1 MDLEGIARMADCPL
15 RLTCV
20 FLGDRLPEASALEC
34 LHEEQP
40 VWLQDLV
47 TYNSQ
52 LAKQNLN
59 GYVVVQHYREVRLG
73 GHFLFFASMKQITS
87 ESNTGAMIRL
97 LKKHLNISELSGI
110 NKRLSLEEFLRVVM
124 TRGERG
130 VAICSTPTCKE
141 GRIIMLDEDD
151 PSVRRIWNE
160 VDQNRN
166 KYALSSKAQLE
177 IGLQQEYLRKLSTFA
192 VDELQARLAR
202 SDQFSNAF
210 LLSGTS
216 SAQVPSA
223 LAMTDRSQKREAEEY
238 GFGPNKAP
246 RTQAEID
253 KARYGEAVLNV
264 TRLRAEM
271 ERVASA
277 LMQAERELVESA
289 EACRPPPSVVTGAA
303 SGSADET
310 AIPTAA
316 ARLVSV
322 VAGAASHSA
331 DATAFPAAAD
341 AAVTPTA
348 LPVVVEQPV
357 DAAMSTG
364 DVPPLPPSLVGAA
377 EAAQDDASH
386 VCTAHAA
393 KFFRDHVTKLVLDA
407 IVKALS
413 VKARVPAA
421 QRLAQVIGASS
432 PNNATEDEA
441 VRLKMSALELMVQ
454 ALTIACAVSFY
465 DAVAWQ
471 VTLVQWRI
479 MALESAREAP
489 QGKRNIVVTSRVA
502 GSIRDSTARLEG
514 RIEESIRGQLAC
526 TRGGAE
532 PSSPER
538 ARSADEHRLWPP
550 QGPQHLSAGLE
561 VTHLIAAPAFDRVS
575 DKAFWK
581 HDALALT
588 EAKLWHGAWT
598 QGVITVPAWAATYLV
613 MLDMEVNATPA
624 SSDLAGMHGADAREN
639 KRSQL
644 QAAKLESLYEQELL
658 SCMDPTAGYLRDLD
672 GERLANVRHPRWASD
687 ASLRVQALIGRAE
700 LEGLEL
706 CRSGAADRI
715 CVVCISGMALVD
727 SRNLSQLQVTTPPR
741 DLQAAN
747 ETRARLIA
755 EAERLQDEAE
765 KIKARSMD
773 VSAYD
778 EAMRPLLAGITR
790 IRRDY
795 KATYHGITS
804 VSADDVASALEGSI
818 ARALRQ
824 RSSLG
829 GETPPV
835 FVVLLMWCQSSQTA
849 AALVAK
855 GLGVR
860 LLVVSTLG
868 QWPGSETC
876 SVLKAVLDHVDP
888 EGDPS
893 MDGLVR
899 AIKCGLKRDY
909 DTATQHSLTQGHG
922 DSGQP
927 EDSWEGLLDFTRYS
941 PD

>member
-1 MDLEGIARMADCPL
+1 
-15 RLTCV
+15 
-20 FLGDRLPEASALEC
+20 
-34 LHEEQP
+34 
-40 VWLQDLV
+40 
-47 TYNSQ
+47 
-52 LAKQNLN
+52 
-59 GYVVVQHYREVRLG
+59 
-73 GHFLFFASMKQITS
+73 
-87 ESNTGAMIRL
+87 
-97 LKKHLNISELSGI
+97 
-110 NKRLSLEEFLRVVM
+110 
-124 TRGERG
+124 
-130 VAICSTPTCKE
+130 
-141 GRIIMLDEDD
+141 
-151 PSVRRIWNE
+151 
-160 VDQNRN
+160 
-166 KYALSSKAQLE
+166 
-177 IGLQQEYLRKLSTFA
+177 
-192 VDELQARLAR
+192 
-202 SDQFSNAF
+202 
-210 LLSGTS
+210 
-216 SAQVPSA
+216 
-223 LAMTDRSQKREAEEY
+223 
-238 GFGPNKAP
+238 
-246 RTQAEID
+246 
-253 KARYGEAVLNV
+253 
-264 TRLRAEM
+264 
-271 ERVASA
+271 
-277 LMQAERELVESA
+277 
-289 EACRPPPSVVTGAA
+289 
-303 SGSADET
+303 
-310 AIPTAA
+310 
-316 ARLVSV
+316 
-322 VAGAASHSA
+322 
-331 DATAFPAAAD
+331 
-341 AAVTPTA
+341 
-348 LPVVVEQPV
+348 
-357 DAAMSTG
+357 
-364 DVPPLPPSLVGAA
+364 VGA
-377 EAAQDDASH
+377 EAAQDDAPH
-386 VCTAHAA
+386 VCTARAA
-393 KFFRDHVTKLVLDA
+393 KFFRDHVTKLVFDA

-413 VKARVPAA
+413 VKARVPKAQRLAQVIAASSPNNATEAKA

-432 PNNATEDEA
+432 PNTATEDEA

-479 MALESAREAP
+479 MAHESAHEAP

-538 ARSADEHRLWPP
+538 ADEHRLWPP

-561 VTHLIAAPAFDRVS
+561 VTHLIAAPAYARVS

-639 KRSQL
+639 MRSQL

-672 GERLANVRHPRWASD
+672 VERLAHARHPRWASD
-687 ASLRVQALIGRAE
+687 ASLRVQALIGKAE

-727 SRNLSQLQVTTPPR
+727 GRNVSQLQVTTPPR

-778 EAMRPLLAGITR
+778 EAMRPLLAGIAR

-804 VSADDVASALEGSI
+804 VSADSVASALAGSI
-818 ARALRQ
+818 ARALGQ
-824 RSSLG
+824 RPSLS
-829 GETPPV
+829 GETPPF

-893 MDGLVR
+893 MDGLKR

-927 EDSWEGLLDFTRYS
+927 EDSWEGLLDFTLYS

>member
-1 MDLEGIARMADCPL
+1 
-15 RLTCV
+15 
-20 FLGDRLPEASALEC
+20 
-34 LHEEQP
+34 
-40 VWLQDLV
+40 
-47 TYNSQ
+47 
-52 LAKQNLN
+52 
-59 GYVVVQHYREVRLG
+59 
-73 GHFLFFASMKQITS
+73 
-87 ESNTGAMIRL
+87 MIRL
-97 LKKHLNISELSGI
+97 LKKHLKISELSGI
-110 NKRLSLEEFLRVVM
+110 NKKLSLEEFLRVVM
-124 TRGERG
+124 TRDERG
-130 VAICSTPTCKE
+130 VAICSTPTNKE
-141 GRIIMLDEDD
+141 GRIIMLDGDD
-151 PSVRRIWNE
+151 SSVRRIWRE
-160 VDQNRN
+160 VDQESK
-166 KYALSSKAQLE
+166 KYALSSSAQLE
-177 IGLQQEYLRKLSTFA
+177 IGLQQEYLRKLDTFA
-192 VDELQARLAR
+192 VDELQARLAK

-216 SAQVPSA
+216 SAQVPSV
-223 LAMTDRSQKREAEEY
+223 LVMTDRSQKREAEEY

-277 LMQAERELVESA
+277 LRQAERELVESA

-348 LPVVVEQPV
+348 LPVAVEQPA
-357 DAAMSTG
+357 DAAMWTG
-364 DVPPLPPSLVGAA
+364 DVPPAPPSLVGA
-377 EAAQDDASH
+377 EAAQDDA
-386 VCTAHAA
+386 CTARAA
-393 KFFRDHVTKLVLDA
+393 KFFRDHVTKLVFDA

-413 VKARVPAA
+413 VKARVPKA

-479 MALESAREAP
+479 MAHESAHEAP

-538 ARSADEHRLWPP
+538 ADEHRLWPP

-561 VTHLIAAPAFDRVS
+561 VTHLIAAPAFARVS

-639 KRSQL
+639 KRGQL

-672 GERLANVRHPRWASD
+672 GERVANTRHPRWASD

-727 SRNLSQLQVTTPPR
+727 GRNVSQLQVTTPPR

-778 EAMRPLLAGITR
+778 EAMRPLLTGIAR

-804 VSADDVASALEGSI
+804 VSADAVASALEGSI
-818 ARALRQ
+818 ARALGQ
-824 RSSLG
+824 RPSLS
-829 GETPPV
+829 GETPPF

-893 MDGLVR
+893 MDGLER

>member
-1 MDLEGIARMADCPL
+1 MDLEGILGGVDTPL
-15 RLTCV
+15 RLSCV
-20 FLGDRLPEASALEC
+20 FLGDRLPEASALER
-34 LHEEQP
+34 LHEEGS

-47 TYNSQ
+47 MSPKSICAQT
-52 LAKQNLN
+52 LN
-59 GYVVVQHYREVRLG
+59 GYVIVQLFREVGLG
-73 GHFLFFASMKQITS
+73 GHYLFVASMRQIKPA
-87 ESNTGAMIRL
+87 SNQEKISRL
-97 LKKHLNISELSGI
+97 LRKHLKTDELSG
-110 NKRLSLEEFLRVVM
+110 M
-124 TRGERG
+124 TRPEMEDFLSMVMSREKRG
-130 VAICSTPTCKE
+130 VAIFPSAKYE
-141 GRIIMLDEDD
+141 DGRILLLDGKDST
-151 PSVRRIWNE
+151 SVRRIWASI
-160 VDQNRN
+160 VQDPN
-166 KYALSSKAQLE
+166 KYALLSSAQLDR
-177 IGLQQEYLRKLSTFA
+177 GLQQEYLRKLGTFA
-192 VDELQARLAR
+192 VDELQARLAL
-202 SDQFSNAF
+202 SDQSLPAF

-216 SAQVPSA
+216 SAQVPSVLA
-223 LAMTDRSQKREAEEY
+223 LTDRSQKREAEEY

-246 RTQAEID
+246 RTQEEIH

-271 ERVASA
+271 ERVVSA
-277 LMQAERELVESA
+277 LRQAECELVESA
-289 EACRPPPSVVTGAA
+289 EACRPTPSVVTGAA
-303 SGSADET
+303 SDSADEK

-316 ARLVSV
+316 
-322 VAGAASHSA
+322 
-331 DATAFPAAAD
+331 DAAAI
-341 AAVTPTA
+341 PTA
-348 LPVVVEQPV
+348 LPVAVEQPA
-357 DAAMSTG
+357 DAAMPPSG
-364 DVPPLPPSLVGAA
+364 DVPPLPPSLVGAQ
-377 EAAQDDASH
+377 AAQDDTPH
-386 VCTAHAA
+386 VCTARAA
-393 KFFRDHVTKLVLDA
+393 TFFRDHVTNLVFDA

-421 QRLAQVIGASS
+421 QRLAQVIGPSS
-432 PNNATEDEA
+432 PDIATADEA

-465 DAVAWQ
+465 DAVSWQ

-479 MALESAREAP
+479 MAHESAREAP
-489 QGKRNIVVTSRVA
+489 QGKRNIVVTSRMA
-502 GSIRDSTARLEG
+502 RSIHDSTARLEK
-514 RIEESIRGQLAC
+514 RLEESIRGQLAC
-526 TRGGAE
+526 NRGGAE

-538 ARSADEHRLWPP
+538 ADEHMLWPP
-550 QGPQHLSAGLE
+550 RGPQHLSAGLE

-658 SCMDPTAGYLRDLD
+658 SCMDPTAGYLQDLD
-672 GERLANVRHPRWASD
+672 GERLANARHPRWASD

-706 CRSGAADRI
+706 CRSGAADRT

-727 SRNLSQLQVTTPPR
+727 SRNVSQLQVTTPPR

-755 EAERLQDEAE
+755 EAETLQDQAE
-765 KIKARSMD
+765 KFKARSMD

-778 EAMRPLLAGITR
+778 DAMRPLLTEITR
-790 IRRDY
+790 IRREY

-804 VSADDVASALEGSI
+804 VSADAVASALEGSI

-824 RSSLG
+824 GPSLSG
-829 GETPPV
+829 KTPPF
-835 FVVLLMWCQSSQTA
+835 FVVLLMWCQSNQTA

-855 GLGVR
+855 RLGVR

-893 MDGLVR
+893 MDGLER
-899 AIKCGLKRDY
+899 AVKCGLKRDY

-927 EDSWEGLLDFTRYS
+927 EDSWEGLLDFTRAF
-941 PD
+941 P